1 MQGSSNDTLLVVLE
15 LHDEGLDVLAL
26 GLPLLNALLSVRVE
40 VLLLLVSESLGL
52 QRVSLSL
59 LELTNSVSTLDVSLI
74 LLEVLELSVSLPLF
88 FLLLLLSKLQLLVAD
103 VPELGK
109 LPLLLLHGGLLGL
122 LALHLQLT
130 RSLDG
135 GLHLSLALLLS
146 LVSTVG
152 TVLSLS
158 NLAVKNLLLVVLE
171 GAEVLDLAVD
181 HFLSSGLL
189 IGEALLLTFLLQ
201 GIEMITLLGELF
213 NLLFL
218 LNFL

>member
-1 MQGSSNDTLLVVLE
+1 MRGSSNDTLLVVLE

-40 VLLLLVSESLGL
+40 VFLLLVSESLGL

-74 LLEVLELSVSLPLF
+74 LLEVLELSVSLSLF

-109 LPLLLLHGGLLGL
+109 LSLLLLHGGLLGL
-122 LALHLQLT
+122 LALDLQLT

-135 GLHLSLALLLS
+135 GLHLSRALLWS

-152 TVLSLS
+152 TVLSFG

-171 GAEVLDLAVD
+171 GSEVLDLAVD

>member
-152 TVLSLS
+152 TVLSLG